1 MKKKGEGEEKRGEKP
16 LIFTPHHHDHHSYNP

>member
-16 LIFTPHHHDHHSYNP
+16 LIFTPHHDQYSYNP